1 MKELNAE
8 VSKAISIPMWTY
20 ITPYLLDR
28 YDFDM
33 EELKREALKGE
44 GRNKIRT
51 QNGTLSCVTPMSRFI
66 SSASDGSGSIPWMEE
81 TVKLPSDVGEIYD
94 LYNIIEFIYTM
105 LDVSG
110 GFVGY
115 NSGDCGRYSNDFVTD
130 LWKSLKDYLTD
141 VSWGVKCNTAATGAL
156 TLCDCIDKLKDTLDD
171 FAVIDYNAVYWLGEY
186 THGLSITEENVS
198 KYFPSGGMTCTDL
211 FNGLQ
216 KLFEEKKYFNAFPF
230 EYVKDYAMPVTHFY
244 FTDMNSVSELL
255 SVFEL
260 KLEPT
265 ISSDILSKII
275 MKMLRSEDF
284 ITFLTLGL
292 FGKAVKL
299 LRTYTEMCKDYVAGD
314 PNIALMLDA
323 ARSDWEDSTNFF

>member
-8 VSKAISIPMWTY
+8 VSKVISVPMWTY

-33 EELKREALKGE
+33 DELKKETFDG

-51 QNGTLSCVTPMSRFI
+51 QNGTLSCVTPISRFI
-66 SSASDGSGSIPWMEE
+66 PSTFDSSKSIPWMEE
-81 TVKLPSDVGEIYD
+81 TVKLPSDAGELYD
-94 LYNIIEFIYTM
+94 FYNIIEFIYTM

-115 NSGDCGRYSNDFVTD
+115 NSGECGKYSDDFVIT
-130 LWKSLKDYLTD
+130 LWGSLKDYLTD
-141 VSWGVKCNTAATGAL
+141 VSYGAKHNLAATGIL
-156 TLCDCIDKLKDTLDD
+156 TLCDCIDKLKDTLND
-171 FAVIDYNAVYWLGEY
+171 FAVIDYNAVYWIGDY
-186 THGLSITEENVS
+186 TRGLSITEENILE
-198 KYFPSGGMTCTDL
+198 YFPERGLTCTDL

-216 KLFEEKKYFNAFPF
+216 KLFEEKKYFNVFPF
-230 EYVKDYAMPVTHFY
+230 GHTKDYPTPIMPSY
-244 FTDMNSVSELL
+244 FTDMDSVSELL
-255 SVFEL
+255 SLFNL

-284 ITFLTLGL
+284 ITFLSLGL

-299 LRTYTEMCKDYVAGD
+299 LRTYTEMCRDYVAGD
-314 PNIALMLDA
+314 PNIALILDE
-323 ARSDWEDSTNFF
+323 ARSDWEENTNFF